1 VKLSIGGQSFAF
13 TDIRAFR
20 AQFDLPDDFGVA
32 WFEPKDYIGLGSVD
46 KAGAALNQV
55 RAAALIAIPLAI
67 KLTELITVVSQ
78 LSVIFQDNLYA
89 VNDQA
94 LLRDVE
100 VDFAVSG
107 FADVCRDWA
116 FALIKSNADQ
126 SSPPVFAEIYGSW
139 LGSTVRISTRQH
151 EDAHL
156 GAILRVQIVNHAYGR
171 VGLSVIVGDHTHYL
185 LDSSLACPAEGYM
198 LALLGEV
205 CERLRAAISP

>member
-1 VKLSIGGQSFAF
+1 VKLLIGGQSFAF
-13 TDIRAFR
+13 TDIREYR
-20 AQFDLPDDFGVA
+20 AQFDLPDDFCVA
-32 WFEPKDYIGLGSVD
+32 SFEPKDYAGLGSVD

-67 KLTELITVVSQ
+67 KLNELITVVSQ

-116 FALIKSNADQ
+116 FSLIKSNTDKSA
-126 SSPPVFAEIYGSW
+126 PPIFAEIYGSW

-151 EDAHL
+151 EYAHL

-171 VGLSVIVGDHTHYL
+171 VGLSVTMGDHTHYVW
-185 LDSSLACPAEGYM
+185 DSSLACPAEGYM
-198 LALLGEV
+198 LTLLGEV
-205 CERLRAAISP
+205 CERLRIALSP